1 VNSPE
6 LSARLAAIASPQRM
20 RILANLSEGS
30 LHVSELARRVSMSRA
45 LLYMHL
51 TKLEE
56 AGFVKGHLEL
66 GQDGKALKYFE
77 VVPFAITIDI
87 AAVKDALAQDF

>member
-1 VNSPE
+1 
-6 LSARLAAIASPQRM
+6 
-20 RILANLSEGS
+20 
-30 LHVSELARRVSMSRA
+30 
-45 LLYMHL
+45 MHL

-77 VVPFAITIDI
+77 IVPFAITVDI
-87 AAVKDALAQDF
+87 AAVKNAVAPDL